1 MPLRGS
7 RGTQAGGPRPATAR
21 GAVTRARIVKAAAD
35 LVYRRGTVATSLEDI
50 MEASATSKSQLYHY
64 FADKDALMRA
74 VIEFQT
80 DRVTGGEAVRPEALN
95 SLDGIRRWRDAV
107 VTMNKAARGVGGCP
121 LGSLV
126 SQLADRSESARASLA
141 NGFELWESHFRQGL
155 SAMRDRGE
163 LNPRPIQPNSRPRSS
178 PRCRAACCWRKPCVR
193 AGRSN
198 SRSTWRSATSRDCRC
213 EGRRPANGGSI
224 GGTTAVVAPASLER
238 ANDDRNA
245 EGQSRRDRD
254 EDGIV
259 PIAGQADFFVRRK
272 RLVAGHD
279 GVHRRPVVRRT
290 LNSRPHNRFERVEQ
304 FVLAH
309 SGC

>member
-21 GAVTRARIVKAAAD
+21 GAVTRARIVEAAAD

-80 DRVTGGEAVRPEALN
+80 GRVTGGEAVRPEALD

-107 VTMNKAARGVGGCP
+107 VRMNRAARGVGGCP

-163 LNPRPIQPNSRPRSS
+163 LKPEADPAELATAIIAALQGGLLLAQTMRSSRPLELALDMAIGHIARL
-178 PRCRAACCWRKPCVR
+178 
-193 AGRSN
+193 
-198 SRSTWRSATSRDCRC
+198 SA
-213 EGRRPANGGSI
+213 
-224 GGTTAVVAPASLER
+224 
-238 ANDDRNA
+238 
-245 EGQSRRDRD
+245 
-254 EDGIV
+254 
-259 PIAGQADFFVRRK
+259 
-272 RLVAGHD
+272 
-279 GVHRRPVVRRT
+279 
-290 LNSRPHNRFERVEQ
+290 
-304 FVLAH
+304 
-309 SGC
+309 